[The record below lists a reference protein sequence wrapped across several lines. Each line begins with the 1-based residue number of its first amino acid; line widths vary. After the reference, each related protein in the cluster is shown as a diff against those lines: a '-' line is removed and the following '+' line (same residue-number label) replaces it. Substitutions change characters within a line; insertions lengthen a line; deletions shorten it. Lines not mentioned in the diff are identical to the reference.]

1 MTAARAGAAARQAPG
16 GADPLA
22 CPSADTRG
30 PRSNGRRDSGAAAPP
45 QEMQF
50 NTQRSLMEKL
60 PSRTLE
66 KACPQCLEVYHRGG
80 SRLFSRLKEEN
91 PVFSSPSLGF
101 TAVKRHH
108 NRGNSYKGPH
118 FIGAGFQVRRFSLLS
133 LWREASQHPGRHVL
147 EELRVLPL
155 LLKTAKRRLASRQM
169 VTKNN
174 PDGVQVL

>member
-1 MTAARAGAAARQAPG
+1 MKLNHWMYGVIQY
-16 GADPLA
+16 
-22 CPSADTRG
+22 CM
-30 PRSNGRRDSGAAAPP
+30 
-45 QEMQF
+45 EMQF

-91 PVFSSPSLGF
+91 PVFSSPSDCLTSTRNRGRVKQYVGVQEQVAPALGF